1 MPFVKLET
9 PNSQYLAIAQSWFNL
24 CDYSKAKEALNKI
37 APELQQHP
45 EVLRLRADLQKSRP
59 QYLQD

>member
-9 PNSQYLAIAQSWFNL
+9 PDSQYLSIAQSWFNL
-24 CDYSKAKEALNKI
+24 ADYYKAKEALDKI

-45 EVLRLRADLQKSRP
+45 EVLKLREQICKAISSIYSR
-59 QYLQD
+59 

>member
-9 PNSQYLAIAQSWFNL
+9 PNSQYLSIAQSWFNL
-24 CDYSKAKEALNKI
+24 GDYSKAKEALNKI

-45 EVLRLRADLQKSRP
+45 EVLKLREQICKEVSSIYIR
-59 QYLQD
+59 

>member
-1 MPFVKLET
+1 MPFAKLET
-9 PNSQYLAIAQSWFNL
+9 PNSQYLSIAQSWFNL
-24 CDYSKAKEALNKI
+24 ADYSKAGEALDKI

-45 EVLRLRADLQKSRP
+45 EVLRLRADLQKSQP